1 MEALREIKELVQQQ
15 GQAWEEF
22 KKQNDARIA
31 VLEKGGTGSDYDAKL
46 ASINTALDELKTAL
60 KDVETKRNR
69 IDLPGVGG
77 EDDPEY
83 KSAFVGFVRKGAN
96 EHELREKAVNTGSDA
111 DGGIA
116 VPQEVD
122 RNILQLLERET
133 PMREVADVITVS
145 TDDYKKIVNLGGTGS
160 GWVGETDQRPNTP
173 TSKLAAIASYFGEIY
188 ANPAATQRSLDDLF
202 FDVEAWMS
210 GEVVKEFTEQENAA
224 YTAGDGVKK
233 PKGFL
238 AYNIDNKRDDKRD
251 FGTLQFVGSGAA
263 LSIGGDGLLDLV
275 YSLKRGYRKN
285 ATFMLNGL
293 SVAAV
298 RKLKDER
305 GDYLWQPG
313 LQAGEPDKLLG
324 YSAVENDDMPDIAA
338 GAYPI
343 AFGDFKRGYQI
354 VDRIGIR
361 VLRDPYTN
369 KPYVQFYT
377 TKRVGGG
384 VVDSNAL
391 KLLKVDAAAAGGA

>member
-46 ASINTALDELKTAL
+46 ASINTALDELKSAL

-77 EDDPEY
+77 ENDPEY
-83 KSAFVGFVRKGAN
+83 KTAFVGFVRKGAN

-122 RNILQLLERET
+122 RNILQLLGRET

-145 TDDYKKIVNLGGTGS
+145 TEDYKKIVNLGGTGS
-160 GWVGETDQRPNTP
+160 GWVGETDQRPGTTN
-173 TSKLAAIASYFGEIY
+173 SKLAAIASYFGEIY

-202 FDVEAWMS
+202 FDVEAWIS
-210 GEVVKEFTEQENAA
+210 SEVVKEFTEQENAA
-224 YTAGDGVKK
+224 FTGGDGEKK

-238 AYNIDNKRDDKRD
+238 AYDVDNKRDVALR
-251 FGTLQFVGSGAA
+251 GSDRA
-263 LSIGGDGLLDLV
+263 
-275 YSLKRGYRKN
+275 
-285 ATFMLNGL
+285 
-293 SVAAV
+293 
-298 RKLKDER
+298 
-305 GDYLWQPG
+305 
-313 LQAGEPDKLLG
+313 
-324 YSAVENDDMPDIAA
+324 
-338 GAYPI
+338 
-343 AFGDFKRGYQI
+343 
-354 VDRIGIR
+354 DRIADNESTHRPPPSTTSIARTISVRIAPSAWPIEASNAGRANGCARICC
-361 VLRDPYTN
+361 VPSS
-369 KPYVQFYT
+369 
-377 TKRVGGG
+377 TKRQ
-384 VVDSNAL
+384 
-391 KLLKVDAAAAGGA
+391 